1 MPAAV
6 ESYPTQVPPHY
17 RRKYTREDCK
27 VLAAAGLLDLERYE
41 LIDGEL
47 VSKTGKSRLHS
58 NVLRLLAK
66 WLAGV
71 FGDDFVD
78 QEVAVRLDYLNE
90 PEPDAIVLNK
100 PALSITGEPPS
111 PADIRLLV
119 EVTIPTHEYD
129 LGPKAARYAAAGI
142 VEYWVLD
149 VDENRIVVQREPTA
163 NGYLSIAAYA
173 ANEPLAPLAAPPI
186 RTPPQRHP
194 PALTVTSSPTPPA
207 A

>member
-1 MPAAV
+1 MPAVV
-6 ESYPTQVPPHY
+6 ESYPAHVPPEY
-17 RRKYTREDCK
+17 RRKYTREDCR

-47 VSKTGKSRLHS
+47 VSKMGKSRLHS

-66 WLAGV
+66 WLVAM

-78 QEVAVRLDYLNE
+78 KEVSVRLDSLNE

-100 PALSITGEPPS
+100 PALSIQTDNPT

-119 EVTIPTHEYD
+119 EVSVSTREYD

-142 VEYWVLD
+142 PEYWVLD
-149 VDENRIVVQREPTA
+149 IEQNRIVVHRDPA
-163 NGYLSIAAYA
+163 PAGYQAIAAYSA
-173 ANEPLAPLAAPPI
+173 SEALSPLAAPGAVI
-186 RTPPQRHP
+186 R
-194 PALTVTSSPTPPA
+194 LTDLVPA
-207 A
+207 AQ

>member
-1 MPAAV
+1 MPAVV
-6 ESYPTQVPPHY
+6 ESYPAHVPPEY
-17 RRKYTREDCK
+17 RRKYTREDCR

-66 WLAGV
+66 WLVAM

-78 QEVAVRLDYLNE
+78 KEVSVRLDSLNE

-100 PALSITGEPPS
+100 PALSIQTDNPT

-119 EVTIPTHEYD
+119 EVSVSTREYD

-142 VEYWVLD
+142 PEYWVLD
-149 VDENRIVVQREPTA
+149 IEQNRIVVHRAPA
-163 NGYLSIAAYA
+163 PAGYQSIAAYSA
-173 ANEPLAPLAAPPI
+173 SEALSPLAAPGAVI
-186 RTPPQRHP
+186 R
-194 PALTVTSSPTPPA
+194 LTDLVPA
-207 A
+207 AQ